1 MVRLEEWN
9 PRNWVCW
16 VKEIPTFIIP
26 SWRGPQWTHLRW
38 TDSRHYQYYFL
49 SLPPRFLRRLVQRKP
64 SDGDLGF
71 RFLVTSLGERV
82 MYAPRRARR
91 VSDRR
96 KWTVTPHAAHLR
108 SPWVNERSERRVI
121 HSQSRPRKGIEGNGR
136 EWITHHQSL
145 IIRGGALPSGDHE
158 PRTRKGWP

>member
-1 MVRLEEWN
+1 MRGSRQPLSVILWFG
-9 PRNWVCW
+9 PRR
-16 VKEIPTFIIP
+16 
-26 SWRGPQWTHLRW
+26 SRGRFTTPHG
-38 TDSRHYQYYFL
+38 SFMMGYPAPV
-49 SLPPRFLRRLVQRKP
+49 SPRFLRRLVQRKP